1 MANEPKDVSK
11 KPLEVSGLDNQ
22 TLRDL
27 FSEFISPLKEDKSK
41 STPILTNL
49 EKDISDIKKIITD
62 SSKFAEEHEKN
73 LFEKITK
80 DINEPIVDLKGLL
93 VKLTDKLVSAINN
106 ISTTSKVK
114 TQESQPNIAPSTTPI
129 PSSTPV
135 SSTVPPKSTT
145 TEQDILNE
153 SKKQD
158 EKINP
163 EILREYREQFTG
175 IIKDFRHLII
185 QIKNLEDVMIESG
198 KGDIERLKRLK
209 SNVNSYIKFMEE
221 KIEKGIIN
229 PKNIKDAYDVLDKST
244 RSLNKESRELDKRLS
259 KMKDGFELAAHAIS
273 TVASRLGIMSFGAII
288 SRSMEFQ
295 QITQRTGTAMGGLV
309 NSQKQITNQLI
320 ERANHIVKESKGM
333 VDMVSAAK
341 AQTALYEKGIG
352 NLKTQSGL
360 LKTSAISATELNM
373 TFEELVDKTG
383 NMAYDLKMTGSQ
395 VTSIIRG
402 TSDVS
407 KNLDMSAKKVFS
419 IQEGVK
425 NIYENMRRVAGESA
439 RAVLE
444 FTNLMAGLD
453 KMKGASEVAGD
464 LLNTFTGGFDNFNNS
479 LQNSGILGV
488 MVLSKLKKQGSEA
501 LGSMSDPKVL
511 SKAFEDTMSYLYN
524 RFKNDPNRDRMVNLF
539 SGGKIKGWKELENS
553 MIAFNEKMK
562 STGEGAANQIKDLQR
577 ELQNTS
583 DKIKKGE
590 IQGKIKQLQDTL
602 ASEASASMA
611 DLESQ
616 VERIQKLQSLSGSN
630 RMSDAEAQK
639 ELSKIWEKKKGS
651 IKQELSLA
659 IESGVKIE
667 GLDKKTFDSISK
679 SMEGALAGNV
689 KIQDVLKEISKISEA
704 TKQSNEKTAK
714 DQMKLSMKNA
724 LDQINAGKNV
734 AEQDFMKFTI
744 GALNSITF
752 SLKFIARFS
761 TYIFSIFGL
770 LSFLRSSGLLT
781 IGKHYDK
788 GPINKLIDS
797 IFSKKSKEDKNKGSE
812 SGIIDKISSFF
823 RKRSE
828 SKSAGQQTLQSP
840 SSLEKMPGMPP
851 RGFKI
856 DWNKARSIGSDLL
869 YGAAAITILALGI
882 ITVGTIILK
891 LGAGISS
898 LLGLDS
904 ERAKKIASTVTSII
918 TSTGIIIVETIIA
931 ASALY
936 GIGRIMKKFGG
947 SAGIKSVAKDIL
959 AGAAAIAIL
968 SPAVLLL
975 GTTLVWISDKI
986 LSIFGMTP
994 EKAEKIAKGIAGII
1008 KSTGIILLYT
1018 LLAAGVMGAAGVGL
1032 LALSGPQVGIAIAA
1046 LIAGGIALGLL
1057 TPAVLLVATAVI
1069 KICQFITGFLIDPE
1083 KASKTAKGIAGIIK
1097 SAGIILLYTLLTAGV
1112 MGAAGVGLLALV
1124 SGPQIILVAG
1134 LLTLGAI
1141 ALGILTPAILLVA
1154 TGIVK
1159 ICEAIMGVFKMDPE
1173 KASKVAKG
1181 VAGIIKSLFTIIRY
1195 TYLASAVLASIAP
1208 MSIALL
1214 LFVPLIKLGGFVI
1227 KTVIG
1232 VILKTALSIV
1242 DSAKKIVN
1250 EKSENEANKVLKS
1263 IENTIRSIEKI
1274 ISGTEKAS
1282 KMLSRF
1288 SPGVFSKIFGDLKDK
1303 AKAGAKY
1310 IKSFIPLILDLSK
1323 DIINITGKRV
1333 GNINPEDASETVKG
1347 LSNIV
1352 SSLSRILEGVSKAAD
1367 HFKKI
1372 KPGWFKSDLVKNVK
1386 KGADYLK
1393 KLIPVIMKN
1402 ALVIFNITGIG
1413 VERINVEDAS
1423 KTAQGISSIVLS
1435 LTKLLEGVSKAADH
1449 FKKIKPGWFKS
1460 NLVKN
1465 VKEGAGY
1472 LKKLIPVIM
1481 KNALVIFNMTK
1492 SGVIN
1497 INVEEAVNTSKG
1509 ITSIVLS
1516 LAKLLESVS
1525 KASDYFKKIKPGW
1538 FKSDLIKNIKEG
1550 ANYLK
1555 KLIPVI
1561 MKNTLVIFDITGT
1574 GVENINVEDASKV
1587 AQGISSII
1595 LSLTKLLDGVSKASD
1610 HFKKIKIDWSESDL
1624 IKNVKSGAKYLKKLI
1639 PVVMEN
1645 SLVIFDITRIG
1656 VQNIN
1661 VEEASK
1667 TAQGISS
1674 IVLSLTKLLEGVSKA
1689 SDHFKKM
1696 KSGWF
1701 KSDLI
1706 KNVKK
1711 GADYLKKLIPVVM
1724 KNAKVIFDITGTGVE
1739 NINVEDA
1746 SKTSKGISS
1755 IVLSLLNLL
1764 EGISK
1769 TSDYFK
1775 KVRTSW
1781 FKDDLIKNVKKGA
1794 GYLKKLIPVVME
1806 NAKVVF
1812 DITGTGV
1819 ENINIEEAA
1828 KTARGI
1834 SSIVSSLAK
1843 VLEEISK
1850 SVDYFKKMKPGS
1862 FKDDFIINVKI
1873 GSWYL
1878 SKLIPVV
1885 MESAE
1890 DMFDITKAGV
1900 ESINIEEAAKTAQGV
1915 SSIVSSLAR
1924 ILEGISKSSDYFK
1937 KIKPGGFLKDDL
1949 IKNVKKGAKYLKK
1962 LIPVV
1967 MESSKDM
1974 FDVTG
1979 VGVENINIE
1988 EAAKTAQGVSSI
2000 VSSLARILEGI
2011 SKSSDY
2017 FKKIKPGGWF
2027 KDDLIKSIKKG
2038 SKYLQKLIP
2047 VVMENAQVMF
2057 DITGVGVVNI
2067 NIEEAA
2073 KTAQG
2078 VSSIV
2083 MSFAKLLEGIS
2094 KISDYFKKIKPGGW
2108 FKDDL
2113 IKSIKKGSKYLQK
2126 LIPVVMENA
2135 KVMFDITGAG
2145 IQDINVEDAVKTGED
2160 IGKIVESM
2168 SKIIDGV
2175 TKAKEILTNFG
2186 VEKSIPEIFI
2196 MRYILGNL
2204 MKPGIDEISDL
2215 IPIIVGS
2222 VNIIVDANKGD
2233 LQKISSEDISKISEK
2248 IVSCVEGIS
2257 SVMQKLSKS
2266 TKFLKNVKQLD
2277 SNSMKKNA
2285 TIMKN
2290 NFSIILDFLT
2300 IGLIEPLVNSKD
2312 IIEKALQSIEDLENL
2327 SNIMS
2332 KMSSVS
2338 DKIDKKSIDSLMK
2351 LSKELGSLDKV
2362 KGEIKTELIGS
2373 SSKSGDITAEQKG
2386 DLSGINQLTGINSN
2400 TTEMVNLLKEI
2411 KNCLSV
2417 TPKRDGVIMSGST
2430 GGTIPKNENT
2440 LSANDGVPM
2449 SSYNTWQTT
2458 AVANPS
2464 LGTVY

>member
-1069 KICQFITGFLIDPE
+1069 KICQL
-1083 KASKTAKGIAGIIK
+1083 
-1097 SAGIILLYTLLTAGV
+1097 
-1112 MGAAGVGLLALV
+1112 
-1124 SGPQIILVAG
+1124 
-1134 LLTLGAI
+1134 
-1141 ALGILTPAILLVA
+1141 
-1154 TGIVK
+1154 
-1159 ICEAIMGVFKMDPE
+1159 
-1173 KASKVAKG
+1173 
-1181 VAGIIKSLFTIIRY
+1181 
-1195 TYLASAVLASIAP
+1195 
-1208 MSIALL
+1208 
-1214 LFVPLIKLGGFVI
+1214 
-1227 KTVIG
+1227 
-1232 VILKTALSIV
+1232 
-1242 DSAKKIVN
+1242 
-1250 EKSENEANKVLKS
+1250 
-1263 IENTIRSIEKI
+1263 
-1274 ISGTEKAS
+1274 
-1282 KMLSRF
+1282 
-1288 SPGVFSKIFGDLKDK
+1288 
-1303 AKAGAKY
+1303 
-1310 IKSFIPLILDLSK
+1310 
-1323 DIINITGKRV
+1323 
-1333 GNINPEDASETVKG
+1333 
-1347 LSNIV
+1347 
-1352 SSLSRILEGVSKAAD
+1352 
-1367 HFKKI
+1367 
-1372 KPGWFKSDLVKNVK
+1372 
-1386 KGADYLK
+1386 
-1393 KLIPVIMKN
+1393 
-1402 ALVIFNITGIG
+1402 
-1413 VERINVEDAS
+1413 
-1423 KTAQGISSIVLS
+1423 
-1435 LTKLLEGVSKAADH
+1435 
-1449 FKKIKPGWFKS
+1449 
-1460 NLVKN
+1460 
-1465 VKEGAGY
+1465 
-1472 LKKLIPVIM
+1472 
-1481 KNALVIFNMTK
+1481 
-1492 SGVIN
+1492 
-1497 INVEEAVNTSKG
+1497 
-1509 ITSIVLS
+1509 
-1516 LAKLLESVS
+1516 
-1525 KASDYFKKIKPGW
+1525 
-1538 FKSDLIKNIKEG
+1538 
-1550 ANYLK
+1550 
-1555 KLIPVI
+1555 
-1561 MKNTLVIFDITGT
+1561 
-1574 GVENINVEDASKV
+1574 
-1587 AQGISSII
+1587 
-1595 LSLTKLLDGVSKASD
+1595 
-1610 HFKKIKIDWSESDL
+1610 
-1624 IKNVKSGAKYLKKLI
+1624 
-1639 PVVMEN
+1639 
-1645 SLVIFDITRIG
+1645 
-1656 VQNIN
+1656 
-1661 VEEASK
+1661 
-1667 TAQGISS
+1667 
-1674 IVLSLTKLLEGVSKA
+1674 
-1689 SDHFKKM
+1689 
-1696 KSGWF
+1696 
-1701 KSDLI
+1701 
-1706 KNVKK
+1706 
-1711 GADYLKKLIPVVM
+1711 
-1724 KNAKVIFDITGTGVE
+1724 
-1739 NINVEDA
+1739 
-1746 SKTSKGISS
+1746 
-1755 IVLSLLNLL
+1755 
-1764 EGISK
+1764 
-1769 TSDYFK
+1769 
-1775 KVRTSW
+1775 
-1781 FKDDLIKNVKKGA
+1781 
-1794 GYLKKLIPVVME
+1794 
-1806 NAKVVF
+1806 
-1812 DITGTGV
+1812 
-1819 ENINIEEAA
+1819 
-1828 KTARGI
+1828 
-1834 SSIVSSLAK
+1834 
-1843 VLEEISK
+1843 
-1850 SVDYFKKMKPGS
+1850 
-1862 FKDDFIINVKI
+1862 
-1873 GSWYL
+1873 
-1878 SKLIPVV
+1878 
-1885 MESAE
+1885 
-1890 DMFDITKAGV
+1890 
-1900 ESINIEEAAKTAQGV
+1900 
-1915 SSIVSSLAR
+1915 
-1924 ILEGISKSSDYFK
+1924 
-1937 KIKPGGFLKDDL
+1937 
-1949 IKNVKKGAKYLKK
+1949 
-1962 LIPVV
+1962 
-1967 MESSKDM
+1967 
-1974 FDVTG
+1974 
-1979 VGVENINIE
+1979 
-1988 EAAKTAQGVSSI
+1988 
-2000 VSSLARILEGI
+2000 
-2011 SKSSDY
+2011 
-2017 FKKIKPGGWF
+2017 
-2027 KDDLIKSIKKG
+2027 
-2038 SKYLQKLIP
+2038 
-2047 VVMENAQVMF
+2047 
-2057 DITGVGVVNI
+2057 
-2067 NIEEAA
+2067 
-2073 KTAQG
+2073 
-2078 VSSIV
+2078 
-2083 MSFAKLLEGIS
+2083 
-2094 KISDYFKKIKPGGW
+2094 
-2108 FKDDL
+2108 
-2113 IKSIKKGSKYLQK
+2113 
-2126 LIPVVMENA
+2126 
-2135 KVMFDITGAG
+2135 
-2145 IQDINVEDAVKTGED
+2145 
-2160 IGKIVESM
+2160 
-2168 SKIIDGV
+2168 
-2175 TKAKEILTNFG
+2175 
-2186 VEKSIPEIFI
+2186 
-2196 MRYILGNL
+2196 
-2204 MKPGIDEISDL
+2204 
-2215 IPIIVGS
+2215 
-2222 VNIIVDANKGD
+2222 
-2233 LQKISSEDISKISEK
+2233 
-2248 IVSCVEGIS
+2248 
-2257 SVMQKLSKS
+2257 
-2266 TKFLKNVKQLD
+2266 
-2277 SNSMKKNA
+2277 
-2285 TIMKN
+2285 
-2290 NFSIILDFLT
+2290 
-2300 IGLIEPLVNSKD
+2300 
-2312 IIEKALQSIEDLENL
+2312 
-2327 SNIMS
+2327 
-2332 KMSSVS
+2332 
-2338 DKIDKKSIDSLMK
+2338 
-2351 LSKELGSLDKV
+2351 
-2362 KGEIKTELIGS
+2362 
-2373 SSKSGDITAEQKG
+2373 
-2386 DLSGINQLTGINSN
+2386 
-2400 TTEMVNLLKEI
+2400 
-2411 KNCLSV
+2411 
-2417 TPKRDGVIMSGST
+2417 
-2430 GGTIPKNENT
+2430 
-2440 LSANDGVPM
+2440 
-2449 SSYNTWQTT
+2449 
-2458 AVANPS
+2458 
-2464 LGTVY
+2464 